1 MRLRELAKWTAG
13 AAIAAMLPTAPAF
26 AQSATAS
33 TTFQVT
39 TNIDSDCAIEA
50 TDMNFGDY
58 HPVGPSIAGSS
69 SILLVCTTSTAWN
82 VGLDQGLFPG
92 ATVTTRQMTGA
103 LGSSL
108 AYSLFSD
115 SARTINWGN
124 TVGSDTVS
132 GTGTGGPQVVTV
144 YGRIPSGQSVA
155 GIGGYQDTITATVTF

>member
-13 AAIAAMLPTAPAF
+13 AAIAAILPTAPAF

-39 TNIDSDCAIEA
+39 TNVDSDCAIEA

-103 LGSSL
+103 VSSL

-124 TVGSDTVS
+124 TVGTDTVS
-132 GTGTGGPQVVTV
+132 GTGTGGPQVITV
-144 YGRIPSGQSVA
+144 YGRIPASQSS